1 MRAAKG
7 GKMADGTQEKA
18 YLTEHFTTG
27 CILHGKI
34 RDLEEIK
41 RQIIDKHVETGCL
54 RMIKPV
60 YSQSSLLIVSE
71 SELQVQSQSQSQLQ
85 LQLHQLKRDP
95 SHNHNFYLAFIL
107 NGEVKYCE
115 QVREYISRYAE
126 KGLIT
131 AVMTPYTKEKQY
143 IVEAKEAEIE

>member
-1 MRAAKG
+1 
-7 GKMADGTQEKA
+7 MADGTQEKA

-41 RQIIDKHVETGCL
+41 RQIIDEYVETGCL
-54 RMIKPV
+54 KMIKPV
-60 YSQSSLLIVSE
+60 YSQRSLLIVGE
-71 SELQVQSQSQSQLQ
+71 SELQVQSQSQLQ
-85 LQLHQLKRDP
+85 LQLHQVKGDP
-95 SHNHNFYLAFIL
+95 SHNHGFCLAFIL

-143 IVEAKEAEIE
+143 IVKAKEAETE